1 MAASAVS
8 ASLGAGYR
16 IPHDLFGES
25 PDSYAPLE
33 GCGLAA
39 DRVDVVVVGQ
49 VLVGQQG
56 FRGPLRLGAVG
67 EHAHVKASTV

>member
-33 GCGLAA
+33 G
-39 DRVDVVVVGQ
+39 
-49 VLVGQQG
+49 
-56 FRGPLRLGAVG
+56 AV
-67 EHAHVKASTV
+67 